1 MQKFLSKSLLLAALA
16 GLLIP
21 ATDARAEDAV
31 TRGVA
36 KLQPTEGSNV
46 TGLITFEKTGDGMH
60 VSGKIEG
67 LTPGKHGFHIHDFG
81 DITSAD
87 GKAAGGHFN
96 PTGAPHAG
104 MDTEMRHVG
113 DMGNVEA
120 DADGVANVDVTNAGL
135 SFEGKTSI
143 LGRGLVVHAGTDDL
157 KTQPSGDAG
166 ARAAVA
172 VIGVAGPK

>member
-1 MQKFLSKSLLLAALA
+1 MQKILSKSLLFAAIA
-16 GLLIP
+16 GLLLP
-21 ATDARAEDAV
+21 ATVARADDSV
-31 TRGVA
+31 TRAVA
-36 KLQPTEGSNV
+36 KLEPTEGSKV
-46 TGLITFEKTGDGMH
+46 SGVIMFEKTGEGVH
-60 VSGKIEG
+60 VTGKIEG
-67 LTPGKHGFHIHDFG
+67 LTPGKHGFHIHEFG

-96 PTGAPHAG
+96 PSGAPHAG
-104 MDTEMRHVG
+104 MDAEMRHEG

-120 DADGVANVDVTNAGL
+120 DADGVANVDVTNPML
-135 SFEGKTSI
+135 SFEGKNSI

-157 KTQPSGDAG
+157 KSQPSGDAG